1 MAGIQSRSRCLNPDQ
16 KGYHRC
22 MAAPAL
28 DWSSAQVHDAVLKVT
43 VSGERPKGWRK
54 SAERTVRLLG
64 SGEWGDVSI
73 RKGTIR
79 VTAVGAGQEER
90 LRFFLAGV
98 VEQANA
104 AHQLTDGA
112 EGDEAQDTAEQ
123 PLGADAEMTERFRSF
138 AGE

>member
-1 MAGIQSRSRCLNPDQ
+1 
-16 KGYHRC
+16 

-28 DWSSAQVHDAVLKVT
+28 DWSSAQVHDAVLEVA

-54 SAERTVRLLG
+54 SAERTARLLG
-64 SGEWGDVSI
+64 SGEWGEVSI

-90 LRFFLAGV
+90 LRHFLEGV

-112 EGDEAQDTAEQ
+112 EGDEGQETAEQ
-123 PLGADAEMTERFRSF
+123 PLGPDAEMTERFRSF
-138 AGE
+138 AGQ